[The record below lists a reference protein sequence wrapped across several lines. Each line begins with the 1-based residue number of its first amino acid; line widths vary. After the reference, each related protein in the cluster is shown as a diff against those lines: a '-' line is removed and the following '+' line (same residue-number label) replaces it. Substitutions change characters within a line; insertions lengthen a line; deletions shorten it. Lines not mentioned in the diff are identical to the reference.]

1 MNHAGR
7 SSAYFQASSHGC
19 IYSQDFIKTF
29 WVHGTTSFPHK
40 HTLSGIHPP
49 LFDSIRW
56 IPCTWL
62 KMLSTTV
69 LWTSLYPESLTQ
81 SLNPFNPRD
90 KSLVRKWNT
99 NWLGGDRRGRNIRP
113 YDLKY
118 FLSSSTLCNVHPRCS
133 STLCIHQEQSGLPYW
148 HIVHTGALY
157 YNIRKKCMYSVLKW
171 TIDTLW
177 TGHKY
182 THYHIMLKADQP
194 HYTAHCP

>member
-19 IYSQDFIKTF
+19 IYSQDFIKIF
-29 WVHGTTSFPHK
+29 WVYGTTSFPHK

-81 SLNPFNPRD
+81 SLNLFNPRD

-118 FLSSSTLCNVHPRCS
+118 FLSSSTLCIHGVPPHCASIRS
-133 STLCIHQEQSGLPYW
+133 SQAY
-148 HIVHTGALY
+148 HTDILY
-157 YNIRKKCMYSVLKW
+157 
-171 TIDTLW
+171 TQ
-177 TGHKY
+177 
-182 THYHIMLKADQP
+182 A
-194 HYTAHCP
+194 HYTIIYVKSVCTVYWNGL